1 MSYIFRI
8 SGGSKLST
16 KFRFFSRVGK
26 TRIIPIGLK
35 ILIIFICLIL
45 LSNFTTNYISIQLSQ
60 RQIITLNNT
69 VMVDQL
75 KELYTTS
82 SNQYQIYSYTGNKSE
97 CVEAICKVAETGF
110 SNPNSVALA
119 VTMDGNIE
127 YVACNNKKTIWTTL
141 TDKNALDLINSRY
154 LVENTSESEDEEIE
168 SITEGS
174 INFTTKAGDYFGVY
188 KFQPDWGYYIIRAEL
203 RSDLAANN
211 RRIYLYMS
219 LLIIGLT
226 LLFIVIGYIILDKE
240 FRTLRSFTYDLI
252 RMQKNK
258 QLELIDISEAPNDD
272 VTYMAASFNS
282 LSTQVNSLLGTFQK
296 FVSKDIVKKAYEGR
310 DVGLEG
316 SQRELTM
323 LFSDVK
329 SFTYRTETLGNDIIE
344 VLNVHYNRVIH
355 NVHEN
360 NGIVGSI
367 IGDAIL
373 AIYGTMDAKMSKS
386 YNALRSAW
394 DITRATANLRQSMI
408 VRREE
413 IEKTR
418 KLTESE
424 EKVFQAV
431 MVDVGV
437 GIDGGKVFY
446 GTIGRN
452 DFADPRQA
460 HMANTVI
467 GDTVNSASRLE
478 GLTRIY
484 HIPVVVSEYIRDE
497 ILQESARYKFY
508 EIDTVQVKGK
518 TEGKKIF
525 FPFDTNE
532 MDAGLMEKYDI
543 FEEGLKAYY
552 EGDWKTARKLFKDA
566 DLEVTQVFLE
576 RMGLKSAPE
585 DWSGIWT
592 MTTK

>member
-1 MSYIFRI
+1 MAGNFKI
-8 SGGSKLST
+8 
-16 KFRFFSRVGK
+16 FSRVGK
-26 TRIIPIGLK
+26 TCIIPIGLK
-35 ILIIFICLIL
+35 ILLIFIVLIL
-45 LSNFTTNYISIQLSQ
+45 LSNFATNYISLQLSQ
-60 RQIITLNNT
+60 RQIINLNNT
-69 VMVDQL
+69 IMVEQL
-75 KELYTTS
+75 KELYSNS
-82 SNQYQIYSYTGNKSE
+82 SNQYQIYTYSGNEDDSNE
-97 CVEAICKVAETGF
+97 SMRKVAATGF
-110 SNPNSVALA
+110 SNPNSVAFGLKE
-119 VTMDGNIE
+119 DGSFEFLN
-127 YVACNNKKTIWTTL
+127 CNNELAMWTRFV
-141 TDKNALDLINSRY
+141 DKDSLDRLIELRQDGIS
-154 LVENTSESEDEEIE
+154 
-168 SITEGS
+168 EGS
-174 INFTTKAGDYFGVY
+174 VSFRNHDGEYFGVY
-188 KFQPDWGYYIIRAEL
+188 KYQSDWEYFIIRAEK
-203 RSDLAANN
+203 RSDLETNN
-211 RRIYLYMS
+211 RRVYLYTS
-219 LLIIGLT
+219 LLIMGLT
-226 LLFIVIGYIILDKE
+226 LLFIVLGYVILNKE
-240 FRTLRSFTYDLI
+240 FAPLRSFTADLI
-252 RMQKNK
+252 SMQKKK
-258 QLELIDISEAPNDD
+258 QLDLIDLSKAENND

-282 LSTQVNSLLGTFQK
+282 LSTQVNSLLDTFQK
-296 FVSKDIVKKAYEGR
+296 FVSKDIVAKAYSGKN
-310 DVGLEG
+310 VGLEG
-316 SQRELTM
+316 SQQELTM

-360 NGIVGSI
+360 RGIVGSI

-373 AIYGTMDAKMSKS
+373 AIYGTMEDRMSKS
-386 YNALRSAW
+386 YNAIRSAW
-394 DITRATANLRQSMI
+394 DITRATAGLREAMLK
-408 VRREE
+408 RREE

-418 KLTESE
+418 QLTESE

-452 DFADPRQA
+452 DANDPRQA

-484 HIPVVVSEYIRDE
+484 HLPVIVSGYVKDE
-497 ILQESARYKFY
+497 VLKESARYKFF

-518 TEGKKIF
+518 TEGKKIY

-532 MDAGLMEKYDI
+532 MEDSLLVKYAT
-543 FEEGLKAYY
+543 FENGLKAYY
-552 EGDWKTARKLFKDA
+552 DGDWKTARKIFKEV
-566 DLEVTQVFLE
+566 DLEVTEVFLE

>member
-1 MSYIFRI
+1 MS
-8 SGGSKLST
+8 GKVH
-16 KFRFFSRVGK
+16 FFSRVGK

-35 ILIIFICLIL
+35 MLLIFICLIL
-45 LSNFTTNYISIQLSQ
+45 LSNFITNFISLQLTQ
-60 RQIITLNNT
+60 RQIINLNNT
-69 VMVDQL
+69 IMVSQL
-75 KELYTTS
+75 KELYSAS
-82 SNQYQIYSYTGNKSE
+82 SNQYQIYSYSGNKQESI
-97 CVEAICKVAETGF
+97 EAMCKVARTGF
-110 SNPNSVALA
+110 ANANSVAFGVSRNGEFQFLA
-119 VTMDGNIE
+119 DANERTV
-127 YVACNNKKTIWTTL
+127 WTNFS
-141 TDKNALDLINSRY
+141 DSNALRQLN
-154 LVENTSESEDEEIE
+154 ENREAGIA
-168 SITEGS
+168 EGS
-174 INFTTKAGDYFGVY
+174 ISFTTPHGDYFGVY
-188 KFQPDWGYYIIRAEL
+188 KYHDDWGYYIVRAEL
-203 RSDLAANN
+203 RTDLEKSNYRVYGIISA
-211 RRIYLYMS
+211 
-219 LLIIGLT
+219 LIIILT
-226 LLFIVIGYIILDKE
+226 LLFITVGYIILRRE
-240 FRTLRSFTYDLI
+240 FSTLRSFTDDLI
-252 RMQKNK
+252 QMQQKK
-258 QLELIDISEAPNDD
+258 KLELIDISKAPNDD

-282 LSTQVNSLLGTFQK
+282 LSMQVNNLLDTFQK
-296 FVSKDIVKKAYEGR
+296 FVSKDIVAKAYAGR

-316 SQRELTM
+316 KQQELAM

-360 NGIVGSI
+360 YGIVGSI

-373 AIYGTMDAKMSKS
+373 AIYGTLDSKRS
-386 YNALRSAW
+386 KAYNAVISAW
-394 DITRATANLRQSMI
+394 NITRATAELRQEMLE
-408 VRREE
+408 RREE

-424 EKVFQAV
+424 ERVFQAV

-452 DFADPRQA
+452 DFDDPRQS
-460 HMANTVI
+460 HMTNTVI

-484 HIPVVVSEYIRDE
+484 HIPVVVSESIKE
-497 ILQESARYKFY
+497 EVSAETARYKFI

-518 TEGKKIF
+518 TKGKKIY

-532 MDAGLMEKYDI
+532 MDEAILEQYTK

-552 EGDWKTARKLFKDA
+552 EGDWKAARKTFKG
-566 DLEVTQVFLE
+566 LELDVTQVFLE
-576 RMGLKSAPE
+576 RMGTKGAPA
-585 DWSGIWT
+585 DWSGIWA

>member
-1 MSYIFRI
+1 MSGKIKI
-8 SGGSKLST
+8 
-16 KFRFFSRVGK
+16 FSRVGK

-35 ILIIFICLIL
+35 MLLIFIILIL
-45 LSNFTTNYISIQLSQ
+45 LSNFITNFISLQLTQ
-60 RQIITLNNT
+60 RQIIDLNNT
-69 VMVDQL
+69 IMVSQL

-82 SNQYQIYSYTGNKSE
+82 SNQFQIYSYSGNREES
-97 CVEAICKVAETGF
+97 IDTMCKVAHTGF
-110 SNPNSVALA
+110 GNANSIALGVTDEGGIEFFADANELA
-119 VTMDGNIE
+119 VIPQFD
-127 YVACNNKKTIWTTL
+127 AA
-141 TDKNALDLINSRY
+141 ALKLINDNRQNG
-154 LVENTSESEDEEIE
+154 VE
-168 SITEGS
+168 EGS
-174 INFTTKAGDYFGVY
+174 ISFASPYGDYFGVY
-188 KFQPDWGYYIIRAEL
+188 KYQNDWGYYIIRAEL
-203 RSDLAANN
+203 RSDLKESNY
-211 RRIYLYMS
+211 RIYGIIS
-219 LLIIGLT
+219 VLIVVFT
-226 LLFIVIGYIILDKE
+226 LLFVVVGYITIRRE
-240 FRTLRSFTYDLI
+240 FRPLRSFTDDLI
-252 RMQKNK
+252 EMQHKK
-258 QLELIDISEAPNDD
+258 QLALIDISKAPNDD

-282 LSTQVNSLLGTFQK
+282 LSMQVNNLLDTFQK
-296 FVSKDIVKKAYEGR
+296 FVSKDIVAKAYAGR

-316 SQRELTM
+316 KQRDLAM

-360 NGIVGSI
+360 SGIVGSI

-373 AIYGTMDAKMSKS
+373 AIYGTMDSKRS
-386 YNALRSAW
+386 KAYNAVISAW
-394 DITRATANLRQSMI
+394 NITKATAQLRQEMQA
-408 VRREE
+408 RREE

-424 EKVFQAV
+424 ERVFQAV

-452 DFADPRQA
+452 DFEDPRQS
-460 HMANTVI
+460 HMTNTVI

-484 HIPVVVSEYIRDE
+484 HIPVVVSESIKDE
-497 ILQESARYKFY
+497 VSAETARYKFI

-518 TEGKKIF
+518 TKGKKIY

-532 MDAGLMEKYDI
+532 MDEGLLEQYGK

-552 EGDWKTARKLFKDA
+552 EGDWKSARKIFKG
-566 DLEVTQVFLE
+566 LELDVTQVFLE
-576 RMGLKSAPE
+576 RMGTKGAPA
-585 DWSGIWT
+585 DWSGIWA

>member
-1 MSYIFRI
+1 MS
-8 SGGSKLST
+8 GKVQ
-16 KFRFFSRVGK
+16 FFSRVGK

-35 ILIIFICLIL
+35 MLLIFICLIL
-45 LSNFTTNYISIQLSQ
+45 LSNFITNFISLQLNQ
-60 RQIITLNNT
+60 RQIINLNNT
-69 VMVDQL
+69 IMVSQL

-82 SNQYQIYSYTGNKSE
+82 SNQYQIYSYSGNKEESID
-97 CVEAICKVAETGF
+97 AMCKVARTDF
-110 SNPNSVALA
+110 SNANSVALGVSPQGEIQFLA
-119 VTMDGNIE
+119 DANE
-127 YVACNNKKTIWTTL
+127 LAKWPSFQDLNALKTINT
-141 TDKNALDLINSRY
+141 NR
-154 LVENTSESEDEEIE
+154 ENGIE
-168 SITEGS
+168 EGS
-174 INFTTKAGDYFGVY
+174 ISFDSPYGEYFGVY
-188 KFQPDWGYYIIRAEL
+188 KYQDDWDYYIIRAEM
-203 RSDLAANN
+203 RTDLERNN
-211 RRIYLYMS
+211 YRVYWIIS
-219 LLIIGLT
+219 VLIIILT
-226 LLFIVIGYIILDKE
+226 LLFITIGYLIFKRE
-240 FRTLRSFTYDLI
+240 FRTLRSFTDDLI
-252 RMQKNK
+252 EMQKKK
-258 QLELIDISEAPNDD
+258 QLSLIDISKAPNDD

-282 LSTQVNSLLGTFQK
+282 LSMQVNNLLDTFQK
-296 FVSKDIVKKAYEGR
+296 FVSKDIVAKAYAGR

-316 SQRELTM
+316 KQQELAM

-360 NGIVGSI
+360 YGIVGSI

-373 AIYGTMDAKMSKS
+373 AIYGTLDSKRSKS
-386 YNALRSAW
+386 YNAVISAW
-394 DITRATANLRQSMI
+394 NITRATAALRQEMLS
-408 VRREE
+408 RREE

-452 DFADPRQA
+452 DFDDPRQA
-460 HMANTVI
+460 HMTNTVI

-484 HIPVVVSEYIRDE
+484 HIPVVVSESIRDE
-497 ILQESARYKFY
+497 VLKETARYKFI

-518 TEGKKIF
+518 TKGKKIY

-532 MDAGLMEKYDI
+532 MEEALLEQYKK

-552 EGDWKTARKLFKDA
+552 DGDWKTARKVFKG
-566 DLEVTQVFLE
+566 LELDVTQVFLE
-576 RMGLKSAPE
+576 RMGSKSAPE
-585 DWSGIWT
+585 GWSGIWT

>member
-1 MSYIFRI
+1 MS
-8 SGGSKLST
+8 GKV
-16 KFRFFSRVGK
+16 KVFSRVGK

-35 ILIIFICLIL
+35 MLIIFICLIL
-45 LSNFTTNYISIQLSQ
+45 LSNFITNFISLQLNQ
-60 RQIITLNNT
+60 RQIINLNNT
-69 VMVDQL
+69 IMVSQL

-82 SNQYQIYSYTGNKSE
+82 SNQYQIYSYSGNRDESID
-97 CVEAICKVAETGF
+97 VMCKVARTGF
-110 SNPNSVALA
+110 ANANSVALGVTPEGQIEFLSDANELA
-119 VTMDGNIE
+119 VWPSFQDLETLKQINEDRQNGIE
-127 YVACNNKKTIWTTL
+127 
-141 TDKNALDLINSRY
+141 
-154 LVENTSESEDEEIE
+154 
-168 SITEGS
+168 EGS
-174 INFTTKAGDYFGVY
+174 ISFESPYGDYFGVY
-188 KFQPDWGYYIIRAEL
+188 KYQDDWGYYIVRAEM
-203 RSDLAANN
+203 RTDLQKNN
-211 RRIYLYMS
+211 YRVYWIIS
-219 LLIIGLT
+219 TLIILLT
-226 LLFIVIGYIILDKE
+226 LLFILIGYLILRRE
-240 FRTLRSFTYDLI
+240 FKPLHSFTDDLI
-252 RMQKNK
+252 EMQKKK
-258 QLELIDISEAPNDD
+258 QLALIDISKAPNDD

-282 LSTQVNSLLGTFQK
+282 LSMQVNNLLDTFQK
-296 FVSKDIVKKAYEGR
+296 FVSKDIVAKAYAGR

-316 SQRELTM
+316 KQRDLAM

-360 NGIVGSI
+360 SGIVGSI

-373 AIYGTMDAKMSKS
+373 AIYGTLESKRS
-386 YNALRSAW
+386 KAYNAVISAW
-394 DITRATANLRQSMI
+394 NITRATAELRQEMQA
-408 VRREE
+408 RREE
-413 IEKTR
+413 IEKKR

-452 DFADPRQA
+452 DFEDPRQS
-460 HMANTVI
+460 HMTNTVI

-484 HIPVVVSEYIRDE
+484 HIPVVVSESIKDE
-497 ILQESARYKFY
+497 VSAETARYKFI

-518 TEGKKIF
+518 TKGKKIY

-532 MDAGLMEKYDI
+532 MDQGLLEQYGK

-552 EGDWKTARKLFKDA
+552 EGDWKTARKIFKG
-566 DLEVTQVFLE
+566 LELDVTQVFLE
-576 RMGLKSAPE
+576 RMGTKGAPA
-585 DWSGIWT
+585 DWSGIWA

>member
-1 MSYIFRI
+1 MS
-8 SGGSKLST
+8 G
-16 KFRFFSRVGK
+16 KFQFFSRVGK

-35 ILIIFICLIL
+35 MLVVFIVLIL
-45 LSNFTTNYISIQLSQ
+45 LSNFITNFISLQLTQ
-60 RQIITLNNT
+60 RQIINLNNT
-69 VMVDQL
+69 IMVSQL
-75 KELYTTS
+75 KELYNTS
-82 SNQYQIYSYTGNKSE
+82 SNQYQIYLYSGNKDESID
-97 CVEAICKVAETGF
+97 ALCKVAKTGF
-110 SNPNSVALA
+110 ANENSVALG
-119 VTMDGNIE
+119 VTSDGEIQFLADANEFAFWPAFDDKEALSLLNKNREAGIE
-127 YVACNNKKTIWTTL
+127 
-141 TDKNALDLINSRY
+141 
-154 LVENTSESEDEEIE
+154 
-168 SITEGS
+168 EGS
-174 INFTTKAGDYFGVY
+174 VSFVSKSNDYFGVY
-188 KFQPDWGYYIIRAEL
+188 KYQENWGYYIIRAE
-203 RSDLAANN
+203 RRTDLEKNN
-211 RRIYLYMS
+211 YRAYMIIS
-219 LLIIGLT
+219 ILIITLT
-226 LLFIVIGYIILDKE
+226 LFFVVVGYIIIRRE
-240 FRTLRSFTYDLI
+240 FRGLRSFTEDLI
-252 RMQKNK
+252 SMQQKK
-258 QLELIDISEAPNDD
+258 QLSLIDISKAPNDD

-282 LSTQVNSLLGTFQK
+282 LSMQVNNLLDTFQK
-296 FVSKDIVKKAYEGR
+296 FVSKDIVAKAYAGR

-316 SQRELTM
+316 KQQNLAM

-360 NGIVGSI
+360 SGIVGSI

-373 AIYGTMDAKMSKS
+373 AIYGTLDSKRS
-386 YNALRSAW
+386 KAYNAVISAW
-394 DITRATANLRQSMI
+394 NITKATAELRQEMQS
-408 VRREE
+408 RREE
-413 IEKTR
+413 IEKER

-452 DFADPRQA
+452 DFEDPRQS

-484 HIPVVVSEYIRDE
+484 HIPVVVSESIKNE
-497 ILQESARYKFY
+497 VSEETARYKFI

-518 TEGKKIF
+518 TQGKKIY

-532 MDAGLMEKYDI
+532 MDEGILEQYQK

-552 EGDWKTARKLFKDA
+552 DGDWKTARKIFKG
-566 DLEVTQVFLE
+566 LELDVTQVFLE
-576 RMGLKSAPE
+576 RMGTKSAPA
-585 DWSGIWT
+585 DWSGIWA

>member
-1 MSYIFRI
+1 MSKKFAIFARA
-8 SGGSKLST
+8 
-16 KFRFFSRVGK
+16 GK

-45 LSNFTTNYISIQLSQ
+45 LSNFATNYISLQLSQ
-60 RQIITLNNT
+60 RQIINLNNT
-69 VMVDQL
+69 IMVEQL
-75 KELYTTS
+75 KELYNNTT
-82 SNQYQIYSYTGNKSE
+82 NQFQIFAYSGNEVDCIQSIQTGA
-97 CVEAICKVAETGF
+97 EAGF
-110 SNPNSVALA
+110 SNPNSVALGVNSQGDIEFVA
-119 VTMDGNIE
+119 SNNSETMWSRFMD
-127 YVACNNKKTIWTTL
+127 TS
-141 TDKNALDLINSRY
+141 ALSKINEDLANGIS
-154 LVENTSESEDEEIE
+154 
-168 SITEGS
+168 EGS
-174 INFTTKAGDYFGVY
+174 ISFTNFDEDYFGVY
-188 KFQPDWGYYIIRAEL
+188 KYQDDWGYFVIRAEK
-203 RSDLAANN
+203 RSDLVANYTK
-211 RRIYLYMS
+211 IYLYTS
-219 LLIIGLT
+219 VLIVCLT
-226 LLFIVIGYIILDKE
+226 LLFIVLGYIILNKE
-240 FRTLRSFTYDLI
+240 FSTLRSFTDDLVQ
-252 RMQKNK
+252 MQEHK
-258 QLELIDISEAPNDD
+258 QLELIDISKAPNDD
-272 VTYMAASFNS
+272 VTYMAASFNN
-282 LSTQVNSLLGTFQK
+282 LSTQVNNLLGTFQK
-296 FVSKDIVKKAYEGR
+296 FVSKDIVAKAYSGQ

-373 AIYGTMDAKMSKS
+373 AVYGTLKSKQSKS
-386 YNALRSAW
+386 LDAIVSAW
-394 DITRATANLRQSMI
+394 AITRATASLRAEMS
-408 VRREE
+408 VRREK
-413 IEKTR
+413 IEEKR
-418 KLTESE
+418 QLTESE
-424 EKVFQAV
+424 ERVFKAV

-437 GIDGGKVFY
+437 GVDGGNVFY

-484 HIPVVVSEYIRDE
+484 HIPVVVSEYIKNEVMAETD
-497 ILQESARYKFY
+497 RYKFI

-518 TEGKKIF
+518 TEGKKIY
-525 FPFDTNE
+525 FPFDTTE
-532 MDAGLMEKYDI
+532 MDTSLLPKYEI
-543 FEEGLKAYY
+543 FTEGLKAYY
-552 EGDWKTARKLFKDA
+552 EGDWKTARRLFKESE
-566 DLEVTQVFLE
+566 LEVTEVFLE

>member
-1 MSYIFRI
+1 MSGRVKI
-8 SGGSKLST
+8 
-16 KFRFFSRVGK
+16 FSRVGK

-35 ILIIFICLIL
+35 MLLIFIILIL
-45 LSNFTTNYISIQLSQ
+45 LSNFITNFISLQLTQ
-60 RQIITLNNT
+60 RQIIDLNNT
-69 VMVDQL
+69 IMVSQL

-82 SNQYQIYSYTGNKSE
+82 SNQFQIYSYSGNRDES
-97 CVEAICKVAETGF
+97 IDTMCKVARTGF
-110 SNPNSVALA
+110 ANPNSLALGVTAEGGIEFLADANELA
-119 VTMDGNIE
+119 VIPQFD
-127 YVACNNKKTIWTTL
+127 AA
-141 TDKNALDLINSRY
+141 ALKLINDNRQNG
-154 LVENTSESEDEEIE
+154 VE
-168 SITEGS
+168 EGS
-174 INFTTKAGDYFGVY
+174 ISFASPYGDYFGVY
-188 KFQPDWGYYIIRAEL
+188 KYQHDWGYYIIRAEL
-203 RSDLAANN
+203 RSDLKEANY
-211 RRIYLYMS
+211 RIYGIIS
-219 LLIIGLT
+219 ALIIFFT
-226 LLFIVIGYIILDKE
+226 LLFVAAGYITIRRE
-240 FRTLRSFTYDLI
+240 FRPLRSFTDDLI
-252 RMQKNK
+252 EMQKKK
-258 QLELIDISEAPNDD
+258 QLALIDISKAPNDD

-282 LSTQVNSLLGTFQK
+282 LSMQVNNLLDTFQK
-296 FVSKDIVKKAYEGR
+296 FVSKDIVAKAYAGR

-316 SQRELTM
+316 KQRDLVM

-360 NGIVGSI
+360 SGIVGSI

-373 AIYGTMDAKMSKS
+373 AIYGTMESKRS
-386 YNALRSAW
+386 KAYNAVISAW
-394 DITRATANLRQSMI
+394 NITRATAELRQEMQA
-408 VRREE
+408 RREE

-452 DFADPRQA
+452 DFEDPRQS
-460 HMANTVI
+460 HMTNTVI

-484 HIPVVVSEYIRDE
+484 HIPVVVSESIKDE
-497 ILQESARYKFY
+497 VSAETARYKFI

-518 TEGKKIF
+518 TKGKKIY

-532 MDAGLMEKYDI
+532 MDESLLEQYGK

-552 EGDWKTARKLFKDA
+552 DGDWKTARKIFKG
-566 DLEVTQVFLE
+566 LELDVTQVFLE
-576 RMGLKSAPE
+576 RMGTKGAPA
-585 DWSGIWT
+585 DWSGIWA

>member
-1 MSYIFRI
+1 MSGKI
-8 SGGSKLST
+8 KV
-16 KFRFFSRVGK
+16 FSRVGK

-35 ILIIFICLIL
+35 MLIIFICLIL
-45 LSNFTTNYISIQLSQ
+45 LSNFITNFISLQLNQ
-60 RQIITLNNT
+60 RQIINLNNT
-69 VMVDQL
+69 IMVSQL

-82 SNQYQIYSYTGNKSE
+82 SNQYQIYSYSGNREESID
-97 CVEAICKVAETGF
+97 VMCKVARTGF
-110 SNPNSVALA
+110 ANANSVALGVTPDGQIEFLSDANELA
-119 VTMDGNIE
+119 VWPAFQDLKTLKQINDDRLNGIE
-127 YVACNNKKTIWTTL
+127 
-141 TDKNALDLINSRY
+141 
-154 LVENTSESEDEEIE
+154 
-168 SITEGS
+168 EGS
-174 INFTTKAGDYFGVY
+174 ISFSSPYGDYFGVY
-188 KFQPDWGYYIIRAEL
+188 KYQDDWGYYIVRAEM
-203 RSDLAANN
+203 RTDLQKNN
-211 RRIYLYMS
+211 YRVYWIIS
-219 LLIIGLT
+219 ALIISLT
-226 LLFIVIGYIILDKE
+226 LIFILIGYLILRRE
-240 FRTLRSFTYDLI
+240 FKPLHSFTDDLI
-252 RMQKNK
+252 EMQKKK
-258 QLELIDISEAPNDD
+258 QLALIDISKAPNDD

-282 LSTQVNSLLGTFQK
+282 LSMQVNNLLDTFQK
-296 FVSKDIVKKAYEGR
+296 FVSKDIVAKAYAGR

-316 SQRELTM
+316 KQQDLAM

-360 NGIVGSI
+360 FGIVGSI

-373 AIYGTMDAKMSKS
+373 AIYGTLESKRS
-386 YNALRSAW
+386 KAYNAVLSAW
-394 DITRATANLRQSMI
+394 NITRATADLRQEMLA
-408 VRREE
+408 RRQE

-424 EKVFQAV
+424 ERVFQAV

-452 DFADPRQA
+452 DFEDPRQS
-460 HMANTVI
+460 HMTNTVI

-484 HIPVVVSEYIRDE
+484 HIPVVVSESIKDE
-497 ILQESARYKFY
+497 VSAETARYKFI

-518 TEGKKIF
+518 TKGKKIF
-525 FPFDTNE
+525 FPFDTN
-532 MDAGLMEKYDI
+532 DMEEELLVQYQK

-552 EGDWKTARKLFKDA
+552 EGDWKTARKVFKG
-566 DLEVTQVFLE
+566 LELDVTQVFLE
-576 RMGLKSAPE
+576 RMGTKGAPA
-585 DWSGIWT
+585 DWSGIWA

>member
-1 MSYIFRI
+1 MPGKI
-8 SGGSKLST
+8 K
-16 KFRFFSRVGK
+16 FFSRVGK

-35 ILIIFICLIL
+35 MLLIFICLIL
-45 LSNFTTNYISIQLSQ
+45 LSNFITNFISLQLTQ
-60 RQIITLNNT
+60 RQIINLNNT
-69 VMVDQL
+69 IMVSQL

-82 SNQYQIYSYTGNKSE
+82 SNQYQIYSYSGNREESID
-97 CVEAICKVAETGF
+97 AMCKVARTGF
-110 SNPNSVALA
+110 DNANSLALGVTNDGEIEFLTDANELA
-119 VTMDGNIE
+119 VFPSFDS
-127 YVACNNKKTIWTTL
+127 
-141 TDKNALDLINSRY
+141 NALMLLNQNK
-154 LVENTSESEDEEIE
+154 EKGIE
-168 SITEGS
+168 EGS
-174 INFTTKAGDYFGVY
+174 ISFSSPYGDYFGVY
-188 KFQPDWGYYIIRAEL
+188 KYQDDWGYYIIRAEL
-203 RSDLAANN
+203 RSDLEKSNY
-211 RRIYLYMS
+211 RIYGIIS
-219 LLIIGLT
+219 ALIIIFT
-226 LLFIVIGYIILDKE
+226 LLFVAAGYITINRE
-240 FRTLRSFTYDLI
+240 FRSLRSFTDDLI
-252 RMQKNK
+252 EMQKK
-258 QLELIDISEAPNDD
+258 KKLDLIDISKAPNDD

-282 LSTQVNSLLGTFQK
+282 LSMQVNNLLDTFQK
-296 FVSKDIVKKAYEGR
+296 FVSKDIVAKAYAGR

-316 SQRELTM
+316 KQQDLAM

-360 NGIVGSI
+360 SGIVGSI

-373 AIYGTMDAKMSKS
+373 AIYGTLDSKRS
-386 YNALRSAW
+386 KAYNAVISAW
-394 DITRATANLRQSMI
+394 NITRATAELRQEMQE
-408 VRREE
+408 RREE
-413 IEKTR
+413 IEKQR

-424 EKVFQAV
+424 ERVFQAV

-437 GIDGGKVFY
+437 GVDGGKVFY

-452 DFADPRQA
+452 DFDDPRQS
-460 HMANTVI
+460 HMTNTVI

-484 HIPVVVSEYIRDE
+484 HIPVVVSESIKDE
-497 ILQESARYKFY
+497 VTAETARYKFI

-518 TEGKKIF
+518 TKGKKIY

-532 MDAGLMEKYDI
+532 MDEALLEKYQK

-552 EGDWKTARKLFKDA
+552 DGDWKAARKIFKG
-566 DLEVTQVFLE
+566 LELDVTQVFLE
-576 RMGLKSAPE
+576 RMGIKSAPA

>member
-1 MSYIFRI
+1 MS
-8 SGGSKLST
+8 GKVQ
-16 KFRFFSRVGK
+16 FFSRVGK

-35 ILIIFICLIL
+35 MLLVFICLIL
-45 LSNFTTNYISIQLSQ
+45 LSNFITNFISIQLTQ
-60 RQIITLNNT
+60 RQIINLNNT
-69 VMVDQL
+69 IMVSQL

-82 SNQYQIYSYTGNKSE
+82 SNQYQIFSYSGNKDE
-97 CVEAICKVAETGF
+97 TIEAMSKVAKTGF
-110 SNPNSVALA
+110 SNANSLA
-119 VTMDGNIE
+119 MGVSADGQIQFLAEANE
-127 YVACNNKKTIWTTL
+127 FANWPAFS
-141 TDKNALDLINSRY
+141 DENALRLINAARDEG
-154 LVENTSESEDEEIE
+154 VE
-168 SITEGS
+168 EGS
-174 INFTTKAGDYFGVY
+174 ISFTSPFGDYFGVY
-188 KFQPDWGYYIIRAEL
+188 KYQEDWAYYIIRAEL
-203 RSDLAANN
+203 RTDLEKSNYRVYGIISAF
-211 RRIYLYMS
+211 IIS
-219 LLIIGLT
+219 LTVFFII
-226 LLFIVIGYIILDKE
+226 IGYIIIRRE
-240 FRTLRSFTYDLI
+240 FRTLRSITGELI
-252 RMQKNK
+252 EMQKKK
-258 QLELIDISEAPNDD
+258 QLALIDLSKAPNDD

-282 LSTQVNSLLGTFQK
+282 LSMQVNNLLDTFQK
-296 FVSKDIVKKAYEGR
+296 FVSKDIVAKAYAGR

-316 SQRELTM
+316 KQQDLAM

-360 NGIVGSI
+360 YGIVGSI

-373 AIYGTMDAKMSKS
+373 AIYGTIDSKRS
-386 YNALRSAW
+386 KAYNAVISAW
-394 DITRATANLRQSMI
+394 NITRATAELRQEMLA
-408 VRREE
+408 RREE
-413 IEKTR
+413 IESQR

-424 EKVFQAV
+424 ERVFQAV

-452 DFADPRQA
+452 DFDDPRQS

-484 HIPVVVSEYIRDE
+484 RIPVVVSESIKNE
-497 ILQESARYKFY
+497 VMKETARYNFI

-518 TEGKKIF
+518 TEGKKIY

-532 MDAGLMEKYDI
+532 MDEALLTQYQQ
-543 FEEGLKAYY
+543 FEEGLQAYY
-552 EGDWKTARKLFKDA
+552 TGDWKTARKIFKG
-566 DLEVTQVFLE
+566 LELDVTQVFLE
-576 RMGLKSAPE
+576 RMGTKGAPA
-585 DWSGIWT
+585 DWSGIWA